1 MKILSIAFATA
12 FACTALPALAQA
24 PAADYP
30 TKAIRLVVTFPP
42 GGSSDAGARIVA
54 PKLAERLGQP
64 VIIDNK
70 PGAGGGLGL
79 ELVAKAPA
87 DGYTIVLASAGG
99 LTANPSLYKKLNY
112 NPEKDFAPITLFG
125 TSPFVMV
132 AAAQVPVRT
141 ARDVVALARKEP
153 GKLAYAS
160 GGTGTAMH
168 LSGELFK
175 AVTKTFIVH
184 VPYRGSGPAA
194 LAVMAGETQL
204 GIADLATILPQLK
217 SGRMKAVGV
226 LGKARSPLAPDI
238 PTLAESGVPG
248 YESNGWFAILA
259 PAGTPPAIIAKLNTE
274 LNAVLRSPE
283 IRERFATAWLEPLPS
298 TPAELMELMKTETV
312 KWAKV
317 IKDSG
322 ATAD

>member
-1 MKILSIAFATA
+1 MKILSL
-12 FACTALPALAQA
+12 ALAAALSCITLSALAQA

-30 TKAIRLVVTFPP
+30 TKPIRLVVTFPP

-64 VIIDNK
+64 VVIDNK

-112 NPEKDFAPITLFG
+112 NPEKDFAPVTLFG

-141 ARDVVALARKEP
+141 ARDVVALAKKEP
-153 GKLAYAS
+153 GKLSYAS

-226 LGKARSPLAPDI
+226 LSKARSPLAPDI

-259 PAGTPPAIIAKLNTE
+259 PAGTPPAIVNRLNTE

-298 TPAELMELMKTETV
+298 TPQELSELMKSETV